1 MQIIK
6 ERIIPLSPH
15 FSLSPVVTSI
25 HSLEGEQR
33 SATLR
38 LEDLLVFVTG
48 ADRIPPLGF
57 NDVAEVRFLHGE
69 TKKLPIASTCAPAI
83 SLTYNVPGI

>member
-1 MQIIK
+1 MLIIK
-6 ERIIPLSPH
+6 ERIILHFPQFLS
-15 FSLSPVVTSI
+15 SPVVTSI

-69 TKKLPIASTCAPAI
+69 TKNYL
-83 SLTYNVPGI
+83 